1 MPHKRIHVFYSGYVQ
16 GVGFR
21 YTVRRIAS
29 GLDLQGWVRNLPD
42 GKVEVVC
49 EGEKERL
56 KDFLDKVRGE
66 FSGSHLRD
74 AQISWGEAEGEFDSF
89 EIRF

>member
-1 MPHKRIHVFYSGYVQ
+1 MPHKSIHVFYSGYVQ

-29 GLDLQGWVRNLPD
+29 GLGLRGWVRNLPD

-49 EGEKERL
+49 EGEEERI
-56 KDFLDKVRGE
+56 KDFLGRIKGE
-66 FSGSHLRD
+66 FSDSHLKGT
-74 AQISWGEAEGEFDSF
+74 QISWREAEGEFDSF